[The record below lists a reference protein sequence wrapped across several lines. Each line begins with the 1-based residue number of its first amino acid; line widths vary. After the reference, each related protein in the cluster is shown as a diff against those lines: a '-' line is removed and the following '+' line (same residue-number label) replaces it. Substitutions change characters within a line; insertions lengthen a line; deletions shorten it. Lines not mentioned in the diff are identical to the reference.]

1 MIESHINGGRQDV
14 PPEGPSELKYGVS
27 ITDAC
32 VEWGRTVEM
41 LDMLNGAV
49 QKRREVLV
57 RRGIIMKGLLDREKE
72 ELANGTPPE
81 QRQPQEVSA

>member
-1 MIESHINGGRQDV
+1 MIESHINEGRQDV
-14 PPEGPSELKYGVS
+14 PAAGPSGLKYGVS

-41 LDMLNGAV
+41 LDTLNGAV

-57 RRGIIMKGLLDREKE
+57 ERGIIMKGLLERDKVEI
-72 ELANGTPPE
+72 ANGVPRE
-81 QRQPQEVSA
+81 QQEVAA